1 LSGSPESAL
10 HLSAAAGEFD
20 HSIAS
25 ELPNGGLS
33 MTKSFFAVLA
43 VAIVSTSVAAGEPLK
58 PGYQVGEPLQLLFWE
73 YRVTGPHVEK
83 PGAGAALVCTYSTR
97 PVVMVYTRQIN
108 ATVIRL
114 IRKLDEATR
123 AHQQERLCSF
133 VVLACDRQDR
143 DKELKALAEKEKI
156 QHTLLSLVVLDEA
169 GLKRFQ
175 DKFGAEAETTVIVA
189 TSQRQVKASYAY
201 RTGELRDKDIAQIL
215 ANLPKILPKDD
226 PDKERK
232 SKVVKEQV
240 RGGIVFP
247 AEKRIRSRITGKV
260 KVVNAYTLRFE
271 DGTEVCLGGG
281 IDAPELDQ
289 KGLIGGSFYP
299 CGKEAAEFL
308 TKLIGDQTVAFL
320 WGGEQRVGKSPAG
333 SCFVGETNLEIE
345 MVRNGW
351 AFSHHSGMDAWE
363 IIARESQRGL
373 WRGKF
378 VVPERWRKGER
389 LPGE

>member
-1 LSGSPESAL
+1 
-10 HLSAAAGEFD
+10 
-20 HSIAS
+20 
-25 ELPNGGLS
+25 
-33 MTKSFFAVLA
+33 MTKSFFAALA
-43 VAIVSTSVAAGEPLK
+43 VAMLAVPSLASEPLQ
-58 PGYQVGEPLQLLFWE
+58 PGYQVGEPLQLLFRE
-73 YRVTGPHVEK
+73 YLVTGPGVEK
-83 PGAGAALVCTYSTR
+83 PRESNYLVCTYSTR

-108 ATVIRL
+108 APVIRL
-114 IRKLDEATR
+114 IRKLDEATET
-123 AHQQERLCSF
+123 HQRERLGSY
-133 VVLACDRQDR
+133 VVLVCDRQDR

-156 QHTLLSLVVLDEA
+156 RHTLLSLVVLDEA

-175 DKFGAEAETTVIVA
+175 AKFGVEAETTVVAA
-189 TSQRQVKASYAY
+189 TSQRRVKASYTY
-201 RTGELRDKDIAQIL
+201 RKGELRDKDIAQIL
-215 ANLPKILPKDD
+215 ADLPKILPKND

-247 AEKRIRSRITGKV
+247 AEKRMWTRITGKV
-260 KVVNAYTLRFE
+260 KVLNAYTLIFE
-271 DGTEVCLGGG
+271 DGTEVCLSAA
-281 IDAPELDQ
+281 IDAPELKQ
-289 KGLIGGSFYP
+289 KGLIGESFYP

-308 TKLIGDQTVAFL
+308 KKLIGDQPVTFI
-320 WGGEQRVGKSPAG
+320 GDRKGEERVGKNPAG

-363 IIARESQRGL
+363 IIARENKRGL